1 MVLVHTSALFT
12 AAGGDSLCPSPSDE
26 KDGERFLKLPK
37 VTAISGKGETCT
49 QAPGS
54 TPFQ

>member
-49 QAPGS
+49 QAPVS